1 MNLANP
7 KNQTAEVL
15 FFLLKEEQ
23 INFSYIYAMTGIL
36 NLSARLSN
44 LRLDYGLDIPCQE
57 IETKN
62 KETEKKNIIPWWIYL
77 LLAGGLYLI
86 YLDYKL

>member
-1 MNLANP
+1 MNLATP

-44 LRLDYGLDIPCQE
+44 LRLDYGLNIPCQE

-62 KETEKKNIIPWWIYL
+62 KFGRKISYGTW
-77 LLAGGLYLI
+77 
-86 YLDYKL
+86 KLTDKDQGRIVYSKINR

>member
-1 MNLANP
+1 MNLNHP

-15 FFLLKEEQ
+15 YFLLNSKS
-23 INFSYIYAMTGIL
+23 IDFSYIYAMTGIL

-44 LRLDYGLDIPCQE
+44 LRLDYGLDIPCIT

-62 KETEKKNIIPWWIYL
+62 KFGRKISYGTWMLTDKDLGRIIYSKIN
-77 LLAGGLYLI
+77 
-86 YLDYKL
+86 K